1 MKIAC
6 NIMHLTKR
14 HQRTIFISILKNLS
28 GQANKQ
34 FSSINS
40 MKVKINYT
48 HQMKTKSM
56 QKYKKDKTTHL
67 DFIIRHHNK
76 MIQISVILE
85 IPVKIY
91 IHHLI

>member
-1 MKIAC
+1 
-6 NIMHLTKR
+6 MHLTTR